1 MTRTFAIRAA
11 LAAVLASVLTGC
23 ALFEAPPAPQ
33 ARPTFLVAPGL
44 EAGLP
49 ASVCRGPGAGP
60 SKALLRVE
68 AKGTV
73 RRLVVVTRCS
83 EGRFAIEGLLPSG
96 VPVFRGAYD
105 GRLLEQKAFVPV
117 PDGFDAAQVAGGHL
131 LAVLPVGDWEG
142 SLPEGCRLEATP
154 DGRELACGG
163 RIIERIG
170 LFPSGAPRFIE
181 NTAFGYRIDFK
192 PLD

>member
-11 LAAVLASVLTGC
+11 LVGGLASVLTGC
-23 ALFEAPPAPQ
+23 TLFETPPAPR

-44 EAGLP
+44 EAVLP
-49 ASVCRGPGAGP
+49 AAVCHGPAAAP

-68 AKGTV
+68 TKGTV
-73 RRLVVVTRCS
+73 RRLIVVTRCS
-83 EGRFAIEGLLPSG
+83 EGRFSVEGLLPSG

-105 GRLLEQKAFVPV
+105 GRLLEQRAFVPV

-131 LAVLPVGDWEG
+131 LSALSVGDWEG
-142 SLPEGCRLEATP
+142 SLPDGCRLEVTP
-154 DGRELACGG
+154 DGRVLACGG